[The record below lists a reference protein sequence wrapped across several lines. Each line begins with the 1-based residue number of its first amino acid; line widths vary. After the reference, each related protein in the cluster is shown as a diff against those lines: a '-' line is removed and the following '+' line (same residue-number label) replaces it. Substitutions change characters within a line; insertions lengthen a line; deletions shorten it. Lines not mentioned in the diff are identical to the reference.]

1 MCIFIKKDKLNT
13 PSNTH
18 IEGAERGWDC
28 TCCCL
33 GKGIKSRADRKLMA
47 FLPHFYGVGAG
58 GMDMGNSVPGDKV
71 EEKRAAVGLEGLG
84 KTP

>member
-47 FLPHFYGVGAG
+47 FLPHFYGVGEG
-58 GMDMGNSVPGDKV
+58 EWTWETQYQELKWRR
-71 EEKRAAVGLEGLG
+71 KGLL
-84 KTP
+84 

>member
-47 FLPHFYGVGAG
+47 FFTTLLWG
-58 GMDMGNSVPGDKV
+58 GGRGNGH
-71 EEKRAAVGLEGLG
+71 G
-84 KTP
+84 KLSTRS